1 MSSLTHEVTSEVAY
15 DLMHDHLDTILALLE
30 GPLPRDEVARRVGSD
45 KVLDRMVRYG
55 LITANN
61 NQLHAVSTVYHKL
74 RQESMMS
81 FLEHYILP
89 SMTAGVDGGEFS
101 NGAGFSNV
109 GTRYLK
115 LSPTGA
121 RALRGG
127 RVQDLFNR
135 LIAVSDQPSDGVLY
149 RLTVMVVGTTHVESE
164 ELEDGEQALRHLKG
178 ASIQRATESE
188 RDLAVL
194 SQYVF
199 LADNRRFAAALEAV
213 DDFLKSFESER
224 ASSPEEAS
232 YHLTVASH
240 WRCTTPAAS
249 NESTQ

>member
-30 GPLPRDEVARRVGSD
+30 GPLPRQEVAQRLGSD

-55 LITANN
+55 LVEANGN
-61 NQLHAVSTVYHKL
+61 ELHAVSTVYHKL
-74 RQESMMS
+74 RQESMTS
-81 FLEHYILP
+81 FLEHYVLP
-89 SMTAGVDGGEFS
+89 SMTAGINDDGF
-101 NGAGFSNV
+101 ANV
-109 GTRYLK
+109 GTRYLN
-115 LSPTGA
+115 LGPDAA
-121 RALRGG
+121 RALRDG

-135 LIAVSDQPSDGVLY
+135 LIAVSDQPSEGVLS
-149 RLTVMVVGTTHVESE
+149 RLTVMVVGTTHVDPEV
-164 ELEDGEQALRHLKG
+164 LDDDEQALRHLKQ
-178 ASIQRATESE
+178 ASIQRATKEE

-199 LADNRRFAAALEAV
+199 LADNRRFAASLEAV
-213 DDFLKSFESER
+213 DDFLNSFDSEH

-240 WRCTTPAAS
+240 WRCATPAAS
-249 NESTQ
+249 NESSL